1 MKVGAIQS
9 SFIPWRGYFDFIA
22 SVDTFVFLDD
32 VQYSKNGWR
41 NRNRIKTPQSSR
53 WITVPVRHSSLTQL
67 ISETEIDDQNDWRQS
82 HMRLWHEHYGVAPFD
97 SDVLGLLGDMG
108 RETVETIS
116 ELNIALTKNIAE
128 YLQIG
133 TRTILSSELQLS
145 GTKTDRLIDLIKKLN
160 ATTYL
165 SGPSADAYLDKD
177 AFRRNGIRLEYKSY
191 DYDPY
196 PQLWGPFEGAV
207 TVMDL
212 IANCGSDAKNHICSR
227 TPDKVII
234 E

>member
-1 MKVGAIQS
+1 MRVAAIQS

-22 SVDTFVFLDD
+22 SVDVFVFLDD

-41 NRNRIKTPQSSR
+41 NRNRIKTPQGSR
-53 WITVPVRHSSLTQL
+53 WITVPVRHRNIAQL
-67 ISETEIDDQNDWRQS
+67 IVDTEIDDRKDWRDS
-82 HMRLWHEHYGVAPFD
+82 HMRLWHENYGTAPYYR
-97 SDVLGLLGDMG
+97 DVLELLGDLE
-108 RETVETIS
+108 RDTVDTIS
-116 ELNIALTKNIAE
+116 KLNIALARRIAGN
-128 YLQIG
+128 LQIG
-133 TRTILSSELQLS
+133 TRTMLSSDLRPS
-145 GTKTDRLIDLIKKLN
+145 GTKTARLVDLLKKLH

-191 DYDPY
+191 DYNPY

-207 TVMDL
+207 TVLDL
-212 IANCGSDAKNHICSR
+212 IANCGPDAKNHIRSR
-227 TPDKVII
+227 TPDQIII